1 MQISE
6 VRGLTSLSLLVPLLA
21 KNLIS
26 FYNKY
31 RKWYKKGWD

>member
-1 MQISE
+1 M
-6 VRGLTSLSLLVPLLA
+6 SLSLLVPLLA

-26 FYNKY
+26 SYNKY